1 MYVLPQPYAVT
12 EKNEEF
18 RLDYRTY
25 LVLSKECSPR
35 VYRQA
40 QILKEAIE
48 KNTGLCLHLTR
59 GEARQGD
66 IQIQGMEGGTDTE
79 AYRLSIS
86 QAGVEVAGTES
97 SICWGLQTLNQ
108 IIEQCGTGLPGM
120 EIVDTPALPNRGF
133 YHDVTSGRVPKLE
146 PLKKLADKLSSNKLN
161 QLQQHIQLTHLF
173 RNFT

>member
-40 QILKEAIE
+40 RILKEAIE

-66 IQIQGMEGGTDTE
+66 IQIQGMEGGKR
-79 AYRLSIS
+79 YGGI
-86 QAGVEVAGTES
+86 
-97 SICWGLQTLNQ
+97 
-108 IIEQCGTGLPGM
+108 
-120 EIVDTPALPNRGF
+120 PAEYF
-133 YHDVTSGRVPKLE
+133 SGRCGDCRNGKFHFLGN
-146 PLKKLADKLSSNKLN
+146 ADPDSD
-161 QLQQHIQLTHLF
+161 H
-173 RNFT
+173 

>member
-66 IQIQGMEGGTDTE
+66 IQIQGRNMKDGGILAE
-79 AYRLSIS
+79 Y
-86 QAGVEVAGTES
+86 
-97 SICWGLQTLNQ
+97 
-108 IIEQCGTGLPGM
+108 
-120 EIVDTPALPNRGF
+120 F
-133 YHDVTSGRVPKLE
+133 SGRWEIAERKVPFSGECKDL
-146 PLKKLADKLSSNKLN
+146 
-161 QLQQHIQLTHLF
+161 
-173 RNFT
+173 